1 MEGGLGLCPGIG
13 PPGARKGDALTP
25 VRVFGKSSAK
35 CHPVTGS
42 KGIACGAA
50 HTVTVANGGVDLWAW
65 GRGQNGVLGLGHA
78 SDSWFPSPVVW
89 PPNVNP
95 SGKEN
100 LPAYME
106 VMHFDTRKSSRSSS
120 RAGSRGTGDEIRPST
135 RKGDDLRLSR
145 GEYESL
151 STQQDGDHTQAFQ
164 RQPGEAIVYQ
174 PVYSASFLQVSQQ
187 LKKYQVLEPL

>member
-1 MEGGLGLCPGIG
+1 
-13 PPGARKGDALTP
+13 
-25 VRVFGKSSAK
+25 
-35 CHPVTGS
+35 
-42 KGIACGAA
+42 
-50 HTVTVANGGVDLWAW
+50 VTVANGGVDLWAW

-89 PPNVNP
+89 PPNINP

-106 VMHFDTRKSSRSSS
+106 VMRFDTRKSSRSSS

-135 RKGDDLRLSR
+135 RESDDIQLARRDPGDNSRFFRKGDDLRLSR

-151 STQQDGDHTQAFQ
+151 STQQDGDNTQAFQ

-174 PVYSASFLQVSQQ
+174 PVYLASFLQVSQQ
-187 LKKYQVLEPL
+187 LKNYQVLEPL